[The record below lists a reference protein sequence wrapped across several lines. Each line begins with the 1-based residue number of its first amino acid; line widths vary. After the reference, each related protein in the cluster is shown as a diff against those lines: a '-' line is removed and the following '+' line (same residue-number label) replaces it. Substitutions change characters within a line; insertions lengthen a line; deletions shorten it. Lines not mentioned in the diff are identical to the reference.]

1 MPKPPSQ
8 RNKDSQAKVNLERV
22 NLERVNLGK
31 DNPVRVNP
39 GKDNRVKGSRQQAL
53 KPHKLL
59 PKPRKLLP
67 KPHKPNPVQW
77 HSPEYRDKCRNQRA
91 SNSPQGKGLPL
102 MRPRVWLFKNS
113 P

>member
-1 MPKPPSQ
+1 LPKPPSQ
-8 RNKDSQAKVNLERV
+8 RNKDSQAKGNLERANLEKG
-22 NLERVNLGK
+22 NLERG
-31 DNPVRVNP
+31 NP
-39 GKDNRVKGSRQQAL
+39 GKDNLQQAL

-77 HSPEYRDKCRNQRA
+77 HNPEYRGKWQRQRA
-91 SNSPQGKGLPL
+91 SSLPPGKGLPS